1 MLEASTYETS
11 LAPLIIVA
19 GLGRRPNSNQI
30 SLNLKPA
37 ISHHLPAALQ
47 PTGGAIPPGGAQ

>member
-19 GLGRRPNSNQI
+19 GLGRRPNSNPI

-37 ISHHLPAALQ
+37 VFHHLPAALQ
-47 PTGGAIPPGGAQ
+47 PTGGAILPVCAR